1 MYTYKY
7 NRRKEIIKNTVYIT
21 FILLL
26 AVISTHFIYY
36 KFQKTRSIDF
46 NSDSLDVTYHEASGD
61 RITIGRI
68 TPVTDS
74 VGLSSKAYTLSVK
87 NNLTEKVPYQVKV
100 IDNAEENMNYEEESL
115 IPKEDLRISVKVNKE
130 ETEIYNLDELEEGL
144 LLETEIDALAT
155 NNISIRIWVKQDS
168 KLPAGSEMYYNG
180 LIQLVENNTSLAI
193 NK

>member
-1 MYTYKY
+1 
-7 NRRKEIIKNTVYIT
+7 
-21 FILLL
+21 
-26 AVISTHFIYY
+26 
-36 KFQKTRSIDF
+36 
-46 NSDSLDVTYHEASGD
+46 
-61 RITIGRI
+61 
-68 TPVTDS
+68 
-74 VGLSSKAYTLSVK
+74 
-87 NNLTEKVPYQVKV
+87 
-100 IDNAEENMNYEEESL
+100 MNYEEENL